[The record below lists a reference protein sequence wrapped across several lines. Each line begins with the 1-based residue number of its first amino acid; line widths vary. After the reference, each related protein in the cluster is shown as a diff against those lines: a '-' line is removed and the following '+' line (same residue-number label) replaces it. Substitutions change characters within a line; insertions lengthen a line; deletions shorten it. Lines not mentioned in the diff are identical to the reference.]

1 MFFWGYMIIFLLLPF
16 DFGYG
21 KAWAKN
27 EIKPVEENLSIK
39 NTTQRSLK
47 FERSNPLIRTK
58 IGPREQHLNHKNR
71 N

>member
-1 MFFWGYMIIFLLLPF
+1 MIIFLLFPF

-27 EIKPVEENLSIK
+27 EIKPVDENLSIK

-58 IGPREQHLNHKNR
+58 IGLREQHLNPKNR

>member
-1 MFFWGYMIIFLLLPF
+1 MLFWGYMIIFLLLPF

-47 FERSNPLIRTK
+47 FSFAFINLGFDFLIRVV
-58 IGPREQHLNHKNR
+58 NS
-71 N
+71 